1 MSEADVRGVG
11 TTDAAGPPEPPAS
24 APAAASLPAALAGA
38 RMPADLG
45 ISGLGLLMQ
54 LGGSLFAALTAVV
67 GFLQL
72 INLSTYA
79 RFGAGTQMLAV
90 LAVAVIGVVRSAQHR
105 SAGVALLYPG
115 AAGGDDPRRALR
127 RYLAISAAHTAS
139 WLGFLVWNDVDA
151 STTISVV
158 LAFAAWPAILAVA
171 LHRGPLRHLAGPA
184 PVAEDKGFEGA
195 AVLMVLFGLCGALFT
210 ALLIAGVV
218 SLDSAVS
225 SSGPGVFF
233 LVMLV
238 LLLLRSGLHVH
249 AGWRGLHET
258 HIDRAVEATNR
269 YADFAVIVSFVASGI
284 LLVIMMMEQAGVQGV
299 LFISGLAWLL
309 LLWPLA
315 LRRFFG
321 ERQFADLL
329 AGEAAPVHRRSP
341 DRGLTALGWLLL
353 ALGAINLAFSLPS
366 ALLPTDDAAGVLASV
381 LGAEAT
387 HSPWWD
393 VGVAALQVWAGVE
406 LVRMSDQHRV
416 AATVYGVVSAATS
429 IYLALPILRRLDEV
443 GSSAFSATGLESL
456 GVAVLAI
463 SLVLPLA
470 AVLLTSRAFVPAARA
485 RFRAKR

>member
-1 MSEADVRGVG
+1 MSEGDVRGVG
-11 TTDAAGPPEPPAS
+11 SADAAGTAAPE
-24 APAAASLPAALAGA
+24 APAQAALAGA

-45 ISGLGLLMQ
+45 TSGLGLLMQ
-54 LGGSLFAALTAVV
+54 LGGSLFAALTAVL

-72 INLSTYA
+72 VNLSSFA
-79 RFGAGTQMLAV
+79 RYGAGTQMLAV
-90 LAVAVIGVVRSAQHR
+90 LGIAAVGIARSAQHR

-127 RYLAISAAHTAS
+127 RYLVIAAVHTGLCS
-139 WLGFLVWNDVDA
+139 VFLLWNDVEVG
-151 STTISVV
+151 TTLSVV

-171 LHRGPLRHLAGPA
+171 LRRGPLRHLAGAA

-195 AVLMVLFGLCGALFT
+195 AVLMLLFGLSGALFT
-210 ALLIAGVV
+210 ALLVVGVV
-218 SLDSAVS
+218 SLPGSVS

-258 HIDRAVEATNR
+258 HIDRAVESTNR
-269 YADFAVIVSFVASGI
+269 YADFAVIVSFVAAAI
-284 LLVIMMMEQAGVQGV
+284 LLVIMMMEQAGVQGI
-299 LFISGLAWLL
+299 LFIGGLAWVL

-329 AGEAAPVHRRSP
+329 AGDAAPVHRRSP

-366 ALLPTDDAAGVLASV
+366 ALVPTDDAAAGVLASV
-381 LGAEAT
+381 LGGEAS

-393 VGVAALQVWAGVE
+393 VGVSALQVWAGVE
-406 LVRMSDQHRV
+406 LVRMSDQHRI

-429 IYLALPILRRLDEV
+429 IYLALPVMRRLDEL
-443 GSSAFSATGLESL
+443 GSSAFSATGLEAF

-485 RFRAKR
+485 RFRARR